1 MWRHG
6 DVVIDRCSQ
15 IPRDAKRVPHL
26 ILARGEATGHVHRI
40 LEPGAVVLYLENVGG
55 YLEVMAERATLVHE
69 EHDAITLPRGAY
81 RFWFQREY
89 SPQEIRRVVD

>member
-6 DVVIDRCSQ
+6 DVLIDRCVQ
-15 IPRDAKRVPHL
+15 IPSDARPLPHG

-40 LEPGAVVLYLENVGG
+40 LEPGAAVVYLGNDGG
-55 YLEVMAERATLVHE
+55 FVEVIAAQATVVHE
-69 EHDAITLPRGAY
+69 EHYPITLPRGSY

>member
-6 DVVIDRCSQ
+6 DVLIDRCEGL
-15 IPRDAKRVPHL
+15 PHGARPL
-26 ILARGEATGHVHRI
+26 PHVILAKGEATGHVHRI
-40 LEPGAVVLYLENVGG
+40 LEPGAAVLYASDDGG
-55 YLEVMAERATLVHE
+55 FLKVVAERATVVHE
-69 EHDAITLPRGAY
+69 EHRAIELPRGVY